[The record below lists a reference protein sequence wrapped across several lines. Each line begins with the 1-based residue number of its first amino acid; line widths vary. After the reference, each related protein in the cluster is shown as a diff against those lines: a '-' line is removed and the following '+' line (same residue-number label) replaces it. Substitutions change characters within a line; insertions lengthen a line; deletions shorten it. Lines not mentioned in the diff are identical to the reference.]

1 MLDSIHQ
8 AKSGR
13 TVGLVGLGL
22 RGAGQGTP
30 AQQVHDGDT
39 IVVRAIGNFGVRFL
53 AIDAPEISFQLPGGT
68 QFIDIKDQRWETFLT
83 DPFAPTLPP
92 FAPPLYKHLIADLK
106 TRAGAGAATNHA
118 KHADVAKAALLKE
131 VIADRDELAKTN
143 DTFQLFLS
151 FAHDIVDRYGR
162 LLCYINRD
170 QVNPMTPAPRPG
182 TYNERLLKLGL
193 VSPYFIWPNI
203 DPFRTQ
209 DALTKAV
216 LKPRTANHVATTEP
230 ALASARASVAAARQG
245 TIGLFEAAGPLR
257 LQPFEVRFL
266 ARRQPPDR
274 WVIDLGKSDD
284 VLIRPQNYYRIS
296 NLEDR
301 LYIPPEFVSLFV
313 ESGWKREP

>member
-1 MLDSIHQ
+1 MPDSIHQ

-22 RGAGQGTP
+22 RGAAQGTP
-30 AQQVHDGDT
+30 GQQVHDGDT
-39 IVVRAIGNFGVRFL
+39 IVVRAIGNFGVRLL
-53 AIDAPEISFQLPGGT
+53 AVDAPEISFQLPGGT
-68 QFIDIKDQRWETFLT
+68 QFIAIKDPRWETFLT
-83 DPFAPTLPP
+83 DPFAPGLPP
-92 FAPPLYKHLIADLK
+92 FKPALYKHLIADLK
-106 TRAGAGAATNHA
+106 IRAGAGAATNHA

-131 VIADRDELAKTN
+131 VVADRGELGKTN
-143 DTFQLFLS
+143 DTMQFFLS

-170 QVNPMTPAPRPG
+170 QADPKVPAPRPG

-203 DPFRTQ
+203 DPFRKQDELTQ
-209 DALTKAV
+209 AV
-216 LKPRTANHVATTEP
+216 LKPGKANHVATTEP

-245 TIGLFEAAGPLR
+245 NVGLFGGADPLR

-274 WVIDLGKSDD
+274 WVIDLGKGDD

-301 LYIPPEFVSLFV
+301 LYIPPEFVALFV
-313 ESGWKREP
+313 EAGWKREP

>member
-1 MLDSIHQ
+1 MPDSIHQ

-30 AQQVHDGDT
+30 GQQVHDGDT
-39 IVVRAIGNFGVRFL
+39 IVVRAIGNFGVRLL
-53 AIDAPEISFQLPGGT
+53 AVDAAEISFQLPGGT
-68 QFIDIKDQRWETFLT
+68 QFVVIKDPRWEAFLT
-83 DPFAPTLPP
+83 DPFASALPK
-92 FAPPLYKHLIADLK
+92 FKPPLDKRLMADLK
-106 TRAGAGAATNHA
+106 TRAGADAAANHA
-118 KHADVAKAALLKE
+118 KYADLAKVALRDA
-131 VIADRDELAKTN
+131 VIADRDELGKTN
-143 DTFQLFLS
+143 DTFEFFLS

-170 QVNPMTPAPRPG
+170 QVNPNVPAARPA
-182 TYNERLLKLGL
+182 TYNERLLRLGL

-209 DALTKAV
+209 DALTQAV
-216 LKPRTANHVATTEP
+216 LKPGTANHVATTEP

-245 TIGLFEAAGPLR
+245 KFGLFDAADPLR

-284 VLIRPQNYYRIS
+284 LLIRPQNYYRIS
-296 NLEDR
+296 KVEDR
-301 LYIPPEFVSLFV
+301 LYIPPEFVPLFV
-313 ESGWKREP
+313 ETGWKREP